1 MKHKI
6 ELSYDIPFKQRYR
19 RIPPSMFDE
28 VRNHLQQ
35 LLSAGIIRRS
45 HSPFASNVVLVKKKT
60 GELRLCIDFRELNQR
75 TIKDSYSLP
84 RIEEILDSLSGN
96 KYFSIL
102 DMKSGYHQIEIE
114 ESHKERTAFTVGP
127 LGFYEYNRMAFG
139 LANAPATYQ
148 RLMEQCLGELH
159 LSICFIYLDDI
170 IIFSRT
176 YEEHL
181 ERLCSVFQK
190 LRETGIKLSPKKC
203 SLLKTRVKYVGH
215 IVSEKGIEPDN
226 DKITKVLEWP
236 RPSSREEVRQFLG
249 FIGYYRKFIK
259 SFSKI
264 ARPLLDLMPT
274 PTKKSRG
281 RKKASLSP
289 PPDFKWGEEQENSF
303 NFLKNQLSSYPIL
316 SYPDYSKPFELHTDA
331 SLHGLGAVLYQ
342 EKDDGLKHVIA
353 YASRSLNK
361 AERNYPAHKL
371 EFLALKWSVTE
382 KFKDYLYGQNF
393 TVFTDNNP
401 LTYVLTTAQLDA
413 TGHRWLAAL
422 SAYNFDLKYR
432 PGNTNADA
440 DALSRLPGLLNKQNN
455 TTVASDSVSAICNMT
470 SVIPFIESLP
480 VSEEV
485 INMNHSSLHSE
496 CLQSVDIV
504 QEQIQDPDIAYW
516 FDKVFNK
523 YKPNKGEI
531 PPTPFSN
538 SLYKCFEKLRI
549 IDDKLYR
556 DVTTDTGII
565 HQLVLP
571 LSLVKLVLFHIHDK
585 MGHQGRDRTLSL
597 AKDRFYWYG
606 MTRDIENHIQHC
618 GRCIRRKTPT
628 NMKAPLVSITTSQPL
643 ELVCLDFL
651 TLERSKG
658 GFEYVLVMTDHFSRF
673 AMAIPT
679 KNMTAKT
686 TAEVFY
692 QNFIVH
698 YGTPQKI
705 HSDQGANFESK
716 IIQEL
721 CSLLGMQKSRTTPY
735 HPMGNGQ
742 CERFNRTLISMLGTL
757 NPDEKQDWKSYIKP
771 IVQAYNCTRQDSTSF
786 SPFYLMFGREPNLPI
801 DVMFDNIPH
810 VENTSKSKYI
820 ESLRNRLKFSHDL
833 ASKYIQASQERQKKN
848 YDVKIKSSVLNP
860 GDLVLVKVVA
870 FDGRHK
876 LSDKWENEPYVVMS
890 QPNVGIPV
898 YKVQKQSGI
907 GKPRVLHRNLLLPI
921 GSSIIDKPKPVPRK
935 RKPIPRKRKQS
946 NPTTDSS
953 NIRPCVDKVDIHSM
967 ESTSDSENESFIL
980 HNANIEYQEPV
991 EVDRTINNTAAT
1003 ESDNTSIELL
1013 DPDHNLQNAANEQPT
1028 VDLDTHDSNSSLH
1041 QTNMFDESV
1050 PRTIESNISLNER
1063 EITIQSPEGS
1073 DSDNEPS
1080 VVPRRSVRVK
1090 SKPQWMRNNEYVFSQ
1105 VKIPDWKSRAEYLQS
1120 LTTTVF
1126 KDVDGKTI
1134 SDALIK
1140 IITESAE

>member
-1 MKHKI
+1 
-6 ELSYDIPFKQRYR
+6 
-19 RIPPSMFDE
+19 
-28 VRNHLQQ
+28 
-35 LLSAGIIRRS
+35 
-45 HSPFASNVVLVKKKT
+45 
-60 GELRLCIDFRELNQR
+60 
-75 TIKDSYSLP
+75 
-84 RIEEILDSLSGN
+84 
-96 KYFSIL
+96 
-102 DMKSGYHQIEIE
+102 
-114 ESHKERTAFTVGP
+114 
-127 LGFYEYNRMAFG
+127 
-139 LANAPATYQ
+139 
-148 RLMEQCLGELH
+148 
-159 LSICFIYLDDI
+159 
-170 IIFSRT
+170 
-176 YEEHL
+176 
-181 ERLCSVFQK
+181 
-190 LRETGIKLSPKKC
+190 
-203 SLLKTRVKYVGH
+203 
-215 IVSEKGIEPDN
+215 
-226 DKITKVLEWP
+226 
-236 RPSSREEVRQFLG
+236 
-249 FIGYYRKFIK
+249 
-259 SFSKI
+259 
-264 ARPLLDLMPT
+264 
-274 PTKKSRG
+274 
-281 RKKASLSP
+281 
-289 PPDFKWGEEQENSF
+289 
-303 NFLKNQLSSYPIL
+303 
-316 SYPDYSKPFELHTDA
+316 
-331 SLHGLGAVLYQ
+331 
-342 EKDDGLKHVIA
+342 
-353 YASRSLNK
+353 
-361 AERNYPAHKL
+361 
-371 EFLALKWSVTE
+371 
-382 KFKDYLYGQNF
+382 
-393 TVFTDNNP
+393 
-401 LTYVLTTAQLDA
+401 
-413 TGHRWLAAL
+413 
-422 SAYNFDLKYR
+422 
-432 PGNTNADA
+432 
-440 DALSRLPGLLNKQNN
+440 
-455 TTVASDSVSAICNMT
+455 
-470 SVIPFIESLP
+470 
-480 VSEEV
+480 
-485 INMNHSSLHSE
+485 
-496 CLQSVDIV
+496 
-504 QEQIQDPDIAYW
+504 
-516 FDKVFNK
+516 
-523 YKPNKGEI
+523 
-531 PPTPFSN
+531 
-538 SLYKCFEKLRI
+538 
-549 IDDKLYR
+549 
-556 DVTTDTGII
+556 
-565 HQLVLP
+565 
-571 LSLVKLVLFHIHDK
+571 
-585 MGHQGRDRTLSL
+585 
-597 AKDRFYWYG
+597 
-606 MTRDIENHIQHC
+606 
-618 GRCIRRKTPT
+618 
-628 NMKAPLVSITTSQPL
+628 
-643 ELVCLDFL
+643 
-651 TLERSKG
+651 
-658 GFEYVLVMTDHFSRF
+658 
-673 AMAIPT
+673 
-679 KNMTAKT
+679 MTAKT

-705 HSDQGANFESK
+705 HLDQGANFESK

-860 GDLVLVKVVA
+860 GDLVLVKIVA

-953 NIRPCVDKVDIHSM
+953 NIRPRVDKVDIHSM

-1013 DPDHNLQNAANEQPT
+1013 DPDHNLQSAANEQPT